1 MEPKLRKQREEGM
14 TMLLDNIRQ
23 VNDIKNVREED
34 LAALAEEIRQFL
46 IEKISVTG
54 GDRKSTRLNSSHIH

>member
-34 LAALAEEIRQFL
+34 LAALAEEISF
-46 IEKISVTG
+46 
-54 GDRKSTRLNSSHIH
+54 